1 MSLKNEGK
9 TFGSMLELRTPMS
22 GAGNLAINILNEP
35 ERLQVLESNVMEKQ
49 QHKNKELEVYNK
61 IKKLEDW

>member
-1 MSLKNEGK
+1 
-9 TFGSMLELRTPMS
+9 MLELRTPMS